1 MSTFVLRLWL
11 VLLLSYVSLQ
21 GRSPNVIF
29 IMADD
34 LGYGDFSCYGA
45 TKVKTPYCDRVAREG
60 MMFTDAHSPSAVC
73 TPTRYSVLTGRYC
86 WRTWLKNWVLMYNH
100 PLLVEQDR
108 LTMGKMFQENGYYT
122 GCIGKW
128 HLGWGNEPNIA
139 FNGEVKP
146 GPLEVGFDTF
156 FGVPFSHNSP
166 KPQQV
171 YMRDR
176 RIIGLNHGEDY
187 RDKEVMKR
195 TVRSLEDTATDIS
208 KQAVS
213 FIEENKDRPFF
224 LYYPTTNIH
233 FPITPH
239 ERFKGATE
247 AGVYG
252 DFVAEFDWA
261 VGEVLNTLDRLDLTQ
276 NTILIVTSDNGARP
290 MSGMNGHECNGPW
303 RGTKRTIYEAGHRV
317 PLVVRWP
324 GKVRPGSTSD
334 ETVTLLDF
342 MRTFATML
350 GHKLPCDAGEDSYD
364 ITSVLLRKPHD
375 QPLREA
381 TVHHSVNGTFAI
393 RQGNWKL
400 IEGAGDG
407 DYELPNKVWRKNI
420 IQPGFP
426 ERDPTTGGFL
436 PLMYNL
442 QKDPQ
447 NKADAYQLYNLKE
460 DPKEAKDVAAD
471 HPEVVARMKDLLNQ
485 YRDTGRSVK

>member
-1 MSTFVLRLWL
+1 MKLRFFFLAL
-11 VLLLSYVSLQ
+11 VFLVPFITLTSKT
-21 GRSPNVIF
+21 PNVIF

-34 LGYGDFSCYGA
+34 LGYGDLSCYGA
-45 TKVKTPYCDRVAREG
+45 TRVKTPHCDRVAREG

-86 WRTWLKNWVLMYNH
+86 WRTWLKNWVLMPDH
-100 PLLVEQDR
+100 PLVVEQDR
-108 LTMGKMFQENGYYT
+108 LTMGKMFQEHGYYT
-122 GCIGKW
+122 GCVGKW
-128 HLGWGNEPNIA
+128 HLGWGNEPNVV

-166 KPQQV
+166 KPLQV

-176 RIIGLNHGEDY
+176 RIVGLEDGEDY
-187 RDKEVMKR
+187 RDQEVMTR
-195 TVRSLEDTATDIS
+195 TVRSLEDTATEIS
-208 KQAVS
+208 EQAVA

-233 FPITPH
+233 FPVTPH

-261 VGEVLNTLDRLDLTQ
+261 VGEILETLDRLDLTK
-276 NTILIVTSDNGARP
+276 NTILIITSDNGARP
-290 MSGMNGHECNGPW
+290 MAGMNGHQGNGPW

-317 PLVVRWP
+317 PLVVRWH
-324 GKVRPGSTSD
+324 GNIRPGSTAD
-334 ETVTLLDF
+334 ETVTLMDF
-342 MRTFATML
+342 MRTFAKML
-350 GHKLPCDAGEDSYD
+350 DYKLPCNAGEDSYD
-364 ITSVLLRKPHD
+364 LTPVLLEKPYD
-375 QPLREA
+375 KPLREA

-400 IEGAGDG
+400 IEGPGDG
-407 DYELPNKVWRKNI
+407 DYELPNKLWRKNI
-420 IQPGFP
+420 IEPGFP
-426 ERDPTTGGFL
+426 ERDPATGEFL

-442 QKDPQ
+442 QMDPS
-447 NKADAYQLYNLKE
+447 NSTNYFQLYNLEKDSTE
-460 DPKEAKDVAAD
+460 SNDVAKE
-471 HPEVVARMKDLLNQ
+471 HEEVVKRLKKLLNQ
-485 YRDTGRSVK
+485 YRDNDRSVK